1 MDFTNDRRLMA
12 NENEVEK
19 TAAYATRN
27 RYKRV
32 SIAFARN
39 GNFENLSVCH
49 VDFPHAVHEFPLE
62 INISTPNV
70 ESIQNSQNKR
80 LFSKVQYD

>member
-19 TAAYATRN
+19 TAANATRN

-32 SIAFARN
+32 SITFARN
-39 GNFENLSVCH
+39 GNFETLSVCH

-70 ESIQNSQNKR
+70 
-80 LFSKVQYD
+80 

>member
-32 SIAFARN
+32 SIRN

-80 LFSKVQYD
+80 LFSQVQYD